1 MFHMPVSFILR
12 VLRNMFCVILLV
24 CYFLLVVII
33 ILLSIHNY
41 VLFFSFGATVMLL
54 VDSLSARYLQFQE
67 KCLYGEVAFIIK
79 IVLKSLSNVSY
90 LLPAFTGDEI
100 IGKILI
106 ITIIM
111 PWVSYAFEV

>member
-1 MFHMPVSFILR
+1 
-12 VLRNMFCVILLV
+12 
-24 CYFLLVVII
+24 
-33 ILLSIHNY
+33 
-41 VLFFSFGATVMLL
+41 MLL

-79 IVLKSLSNVSY
+79 ILLKSLSNVSY

>member
-12 VLRNMFCVILLV
+12 VLRNMFCVILLA